1 MEPTPTNKR
10 RGALFLAG
18 VMVGVALGWVTP
30 RIPAYGM
37 IALMFLMGWLLHHW
51 SHVAGWVS

>member
-30 RIPAYGM
+30 RIPY
-37 IALMFLMGWLLHHW
+37 ALIGVAFLLGYAIRGWF
-51 SHVAGWVS
+51 